1 MTYKWWRYF
10 EADTYQEYKGRTKAV
25 ETINEEYGLS
35 LGWTRQ
41 LDEDEVVDAVELSGA
56 DTEKMSFT
64 IPDDAKSGDSFH
76 IILEVQDDGAIPL
89 KAYQRVII
97 TVE

>member
-10 EADTYQEYKGRTKAV
+10 EADTYQEYSGSTKAV

-41 LDEDEVVDAVELSGA
+41 LDENEVVDAVTLTGA
-56 DTEKMSFT
+56 DSEKMTFA
-64 IPDDAKSGDSFH
+64 IPDDAKAGDSFH
-76 IILEVQDDGAIPL
+76 IILEVKDDGELPL